1 MIPSKET
8 PLSDFSAL
16 ANALFDVSRGA
27 RPDSSTRASAAD
39 SSPRCRGVAPLLLG
53 DRTKCTHRLEGRP
66 MSDQGAHTS
75 TYTLGESS
83 RKFEPMCDQLDFRS
97 HFQAPLSLPGH
108 RAGGR

>member
-1 MIPSKET
+1 
-8 PLSDFSAL
+8 
-16 ANALFDVSRGA
+16 
-27 RPDSSTRASAAD
+27 
-39 SSPRCRGVAPLLLG
+39 
-53 DRTKCTHRLEGRP
+53 

-108 RAGGR
+108 CAGGR